1 MVTGP
6 FINAAAVL
14 IGGIACGRAEPP
26 AAGTYPD
33 IDAFRIRAGLTR
45 YRGVA
50 DYKMC
55 QHAGDG
61 VVGAAGGGYR

>member
-14 IGGIACGRAEPP
+14 IGGIAGRAEPP

-33 IDAFRIRAGLTR
+33 IDALRIRPGLAR
-45 YRGVA
+45 HRGVA

-55 QHAGDG
+55 QYAGDG